1 MPQRKSIW
9 VKGNTGEDMDMWCSP
24 CLESYAHLLITQF
37 CQWTHSRTDDL
48 TVYRTYSTCVQL
60 MHSNKWSDTYL
71 STTIC
76 SLVVKYIKNTVPMY
90 LPVSATF
97 LIVCLKAHIMES
109 KTSLNCAGGIARN
122 AGKQW
127 ELTAWSSKKKFV
139 LCSGY
144 SSKS

>member
-1 MPQRKSIW
+1 M
-9 VKGNTGEDMDMWCSP
+9 GEWCSP
-24 CLESYAHLLITQF
+24 CLESYAHLPVTQF
-37 CQWTHSRTDDL
+37 YELTLDL
-48 TVYRTYSTCVQL
+48 IKLFIGLTQ
-60 MHSNKWSDTYL
+60 TYL
-71 STTIC
+71 CNWCIQTKPWEVKWYLPVYHYTPTC
-76 SLVVKYIKNTVPMY
+76 KCLYMDCGLVSKWIKNIVSVY

-97 LIVCLKAHIMES
+97 LIVCLKAQMMES